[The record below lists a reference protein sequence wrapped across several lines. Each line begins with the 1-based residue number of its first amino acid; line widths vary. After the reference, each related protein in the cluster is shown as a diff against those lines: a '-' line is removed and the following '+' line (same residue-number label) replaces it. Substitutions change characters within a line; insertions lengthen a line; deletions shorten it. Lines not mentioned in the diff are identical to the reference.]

1 MIGGKEKNSSP
12 GKTVGQHLTDSST
25 VGRQFTDSWQTT
37 FYVDFSDFFS
47 SLLPQSNL
55 ALTAD
60 TN

>member
-1 MIGGKEKNSSP
+1 MGGGREEQLP
-12 GKTVGQHLTDSST
+12 RKTVGQHLTDSST
-25 VGRQFTDSWQTT
+25 VGWQFTDSWQTT